1 MFRHT
6 GRTLHRFLAEQN
18 VSALL
23 TKRRRSSTACGSS
36 VKTVTTSPAPTF
48 AKAFFVF
55 KTGIG
60 QSIPVRLSASLISYA
75 SFSVIQ
81 VFADVIA
88 TSSFETSVA
97 PAIAISG
104 LPPPLPPA

>member
-23 TKRRRSSTACGSS
+23 TKEAQVFHGVRVVSQNRHHVAG
-36 VKTVTTSPAPTF
+36 PA
-48 AKAFFVF
+48 VF

-81 VFADVIA
+81 VLADVIA
-88 TSSFETSVA
+88 ASSFVTSAA